1 MTPQESCQ
9 SAEAGL
15 REAQQLLGPGTMDQC
30 LVALAQVIE
39 ILEEVAAGNARDWDP
54 AMHLA
59 FQRIRGAAR
68 DLHVQVAHGSNLVRG
83 WMQLRFGAG
92 YTRRGKPEYSERESE
107 RLFEA

>member
-15 REAQQLLGPGTMDQC
+15 REAQQLLGPGTIDQC

-39 ILEEVAAGNARDWDP
+39 ILEEVAAGNVRDWDP
-54 AMHLA
+54 AIHLA
-59 FQRIRGAAR
+59 FHRIRGTAR
-68 DLHVQVAHGSNLVRG
+68 DLQTQVAHGSNLVRG

-92 YTRRGKPEYSERESE
+92 YTRRGMPEYSEREAE
-107 RLFEA
+107 RFFEA